1 YKYAPNDKNLI
12 ETLLGREH
20 YFGENNN
27 SLLKFFIHQANIYE
41 SNPEQLSVEY
51 EKGNDTEWF
60 FISERNKK
68 KKGKGGI
75 NQKRGDNGGYWHA
88 TVATKDV
95 LDGQGNIIGHDTA
108 LSYYVGKQPKGV
120 KTDWLMHEYWVDRDE
135 SDDAKDYALCKI
147 YKSTFATKKKKTEEE
162 ENEKKKKVPKKKK
175 VEQQFPQAPLGSYQP
190 QARYWAYQQPHQ
202 WQGPVDSSQ
211 PQSHDLAYQHQQFWQ
226 VPVDSSQ
233 PQYQQPHQRQPYE
246 FTYEQYLMMTT
257 PEKENGIATQQ
268 QQLSLPPPPHT
279 QENGVATQHQQQ
291 QQLSVPPPRP
301 THGQDSRS
309 HMVMTSRSNGYNIQ
323 EDLFDMSKDDRFFNI
338 DELFNNEEE
347 HSVATQQ
354 QQQQQIT
361 PSLTHDQGQDSRSD
375 ILMTDQDWSD
385 IFNGEFFDIDG
396 LWNDVKKGHDVC
408 GPPNGRK

>member
-1 YKYAPNDKNLI
+1 MSMPERSSPAPQTQPPSTRPSFPPGYKYAPNDKNLI

-135 SDDAKDYALCKI
+135 SDDAK
-147 YKSTFATKKKKTEEE
+147 
-162 ENEKKKKVPKKKK
+162 
-175 VEQQFPQAPLGSYQP
+175 
-190 QARYWAYQQPHQ
+190 PHQ